1 VSLAGGF
8 GCHVARGK
16 GGCFWLMLFP
26 NHFSTE
32 RLYGWKW
39 LEMVEFIL
47 IGTIIDTLLSIKEGN
62 KKWYIQK

>member
-1 VSLAGGF
+1 
-8 GCHVARGK
+8 
-16 GGCFWLMLFP
+16 MLFP

-47 IGTIIDTLLSIKEGN
+47 VGTIIDTLLSIKEG
-62 KKWYIQK
+62 KKKSLSKSNSISQLFSNLLSDQTY